1 MLCWKWGPALA
12 AGCTIVM
19 KPAEQTP
26 LTALYLAHL
35 TVEVNFVLFDD
46 KKNKKSRNY
55 SKLSQAGFPPGVINI
70 VNGFGATAGAAM
82 SSHPGINKIAFTG
95 STAVRTNKLLDFLKR
110 IKSNNNLL
118 WMRQVGKMIMEAAA
132 KSNLKRVSLELGGKS
147 PLVVFP
153 DVDC

>member
-35 TVEVNFVLFDD
+35 TIEVKIVLSND
-46 KKNKKSRNY
+46 NEQLIKSKY
-55 SKLSQAGFPPGVINI
+55 FWQAGFPPGVINI

-95 STAVRTNKLLDFLKR
+95 STAVRSNYPKRWDFIADL
-110 IKSNNNLL
+110 SC
-118 WMRQVGKMIMEAAA
+118 MRQVGKMIMAAA
-132 KSNLKRVSLELGGKS
+132 ASSNLKRVSLELGGKS

-153 DVDC
+153 DVDRKHF

>member
-110 IKSNNNLL
+110 IKSINNLL
-118 WMRQVGKMIMEAAA
+118 
-132 KSNLKRVSLELGGKS
+132 
-147 PLVVFP
+147 
-153 DVDC
+153 